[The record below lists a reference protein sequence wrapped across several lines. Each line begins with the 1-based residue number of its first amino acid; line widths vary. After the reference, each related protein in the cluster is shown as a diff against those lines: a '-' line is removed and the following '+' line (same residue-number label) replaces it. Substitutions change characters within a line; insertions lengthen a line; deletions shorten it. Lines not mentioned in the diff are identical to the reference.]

1 MALPIAPTP
10 VLTGKNAI
18 AMERYMRESKVKKDR
33 LFERKVN
40 IAEIDRLIAERKKV
54 HDESGIPVFD
64 LDMVESLIDWRM

>member
-40 IAEIDRLIAERKKV
+40 IAEIDRLIAERKKAKE
-54 HDESGIPVFD
+54 ESAK
-64 LDMVESLIDWRM
+64 